1 MTAAIASPL
10 YVDTPPHKEVVLK
23 KVKGQLLRREESYT
37 EALVDAEEPPVEAP
51 DEEGKEEE
59 EAMVM
64 MMMNPSYNRHHHHH
78 HRREE
83 EEEEEEEEDNHI
95 NSPVVVEGEPGED
108 CFMGPALKRNIRAW
122 YGICIN
128 PKLPQSISS
137 SLCSI
142 GTERV
147 RRRRR
152 RRSRRRSV
160 LLEFIWPCFRL
171 PE

>member
-37 EALVDAEEPPVEAP
+37 EAVVDGEEPAVDAP
-51 DEEGKEEE
+51 DEEEKDEEE

-64 MMMNPSYNRHHHHH
+64 MMMNPSYNRHQHHHH
-78 HRREE
+78 GREE
-83 EEEEEEEEDNHI
+83 EEEDDHI

-128 PKLPQSISS
+128 PKLPQSISF

-142 GTERV
+142 GTERMKKKKKEKKKCV
-147 RRRRR
+147 A
-152 RRSRRRSV
+152 
-160 LLEFIWPCFRL
+160 
-171 PE
+171 